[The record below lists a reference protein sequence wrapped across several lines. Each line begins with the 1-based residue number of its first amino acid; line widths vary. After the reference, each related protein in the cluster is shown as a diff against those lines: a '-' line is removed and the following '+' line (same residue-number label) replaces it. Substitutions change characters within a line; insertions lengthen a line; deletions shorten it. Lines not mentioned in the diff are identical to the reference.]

1 MIEEEIEKLFST
13 STLEEIK
20 YYLVQSN
27 NFDKPVLNTLLN
39 RCVQIHKAKVDYNI
53 ADNKKIIRRFK
64 NCKKW
69 YKPFN
74 YFVFTDEQIEDY
86 IRKYLLLLKFNV
98 HLKRLIIKK
107 HGQSNQKLNMD
118 KATKN

>member
-1 MIEEEIEKLFST
+1 MK
-13 STLEEIK
+13 
-20 YYLVQSN
+20 
-27 NFDKPVLNTLLN
+27 NFDKPILSSLLNTRL
-39 RCVQIHKAKVDYNI
+39 QIHMAEVDYVI

-64 NCKKW
+64 NFKRW

-86 IRKYLLLLKFNV
+86 IRKYLLLLKFSV

-107 HGQSNQKLNMD
+107 HEQSN
-118 KATKN
+118 